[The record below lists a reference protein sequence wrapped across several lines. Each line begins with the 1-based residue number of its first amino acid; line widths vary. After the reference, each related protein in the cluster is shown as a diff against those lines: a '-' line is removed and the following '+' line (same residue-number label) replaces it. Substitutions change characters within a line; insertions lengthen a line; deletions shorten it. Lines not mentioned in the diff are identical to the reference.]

1 MGTAFV
7 FDPEASYGRVRQ
19 IRERN
24 EMPAGVHLLASVTG
38 PWKNVAIVD
47 FDSLDQLATRVE
59 ALGGHNG
66 SDDPPTATVIGAAS
80 KVKRSVYAAH
90 MAFIRIEVREPDP
103 TSLLPEITTA
113 IGSDEA
119 DVVAGDFDIFACAV
133 DNDEGNLGSK
143 IFAVRAINGVKRTV
157 SLRVIDFVS
166 EAPGAPGFNRVP
178 KPD

>member
-113 IGSDEA
+113 IGSD
-119 DVVAGDFDIFACAV
+119 
-133 DNDEGNLGSK
+133 
-143 IFAVRAINGVKRTV
+143 VRSTA
-157 SLRVIDFVS
+157 
-166 EAPGAPGFNRVP
+166 
-178 KPD
+178 

>member
-38 PWKNVAIVD
+38 PWKNVVIVD

-59 ALGGHNG
+59 ALDNG

-80 KVKRSVYAAH
+80 KVKRSVYKDH
-90 MAFIRIEVREPDP
+90 MAFVRIDVRGDADP
-103 TSLLPEITTA
+103 MGLLGQIQGT
-113 IGSDEA
+113 IGSEEA
-119 DVVAGDFDIFACAV
+119 DAVIGDFDIFACAV
-133 DNDEGNLGSK
+133 ADDEDGLTETILAIRG
-143 IFAVRAINGVKRTV
+143 INGVKRTV
-157 SLRVIDFVS
+157 SLRVIDYVS
-166 EAPGAPGFNRVP
+166 ESSDAPDGHKVP
-178 KPD
+178 S